1 MTPITLK
8 YRLGRLDVLAWM
20 LRYLLRSP
28 LSWMVVFIVTGLRC
42 WTLFRDGLAQSVPL
56 LAWHGTI
63 TLLGAWAGY
72 TLVTC
77 VISFLRRPVGI
88 GLDVDLTVHAD
99 GLTSESS
106 LGKTD
111 LKWAAFRFLRTGPWH
126 VFLCLSSSQA
136 IIVPNR
142 AFADVTA
149 RKAFVEACRGFIAA
163 SRAKA

>member
-1 MTPITLK
+1 MTPISLK
-8 YRLGRLDVLAWM
+8 YRLGRLDVLAW
-20 LRYLLRSP
+20 LLGYLIRSP
-28 LSWMVVFIVTGLRC
+28 LSWTVVLIVTGFRC

-72 TLVTC
+72 ILVTC
-77 VISFLRRPVGI
+77 VISLLRRQAGI
-88 GLDVDLTVHAD
+88 GLDADLTAHAD

-106 LGKTD
+106 LGKTE
-111 LKWAAFRFLRTGPWH
+111 LKWTAIRFLRTGPWH
-126 VFLCLSSSQA
+126 VFLCLSPSQA

-142 AFADVTA
+142 CFSDVAA

-163 SRAKA
+163 SRVKA

>member
-1 MTPITLK
+1 MTPIALK

-20 LRYLLRSP
+20 LGYLLRSP
-28 LSWMVVFIVTGLRC
+28 LSWMVVLTVTGLRC
-42 WTLFRDGLAQSVPL
+42 WTLFRDGLAQSIPL

-72 TLVTC
+72 TFMVC
-77 VISFLRRPVGI
+77 VISLLRRSVGI
-88 GLDVDLTVHAD
+88 GLEVDLTAHAD

-111 LKWAAFRFLRTGPWH
+111 LKWTAIRFVRTSPWH

-142 AFADVTA
+142 CFSDAAA
-149 RKAFVEACRGFIAA
+149 RKAFIEACRAFIAA
-163 SRAKA
+163 SRAQA

>member
-1 MTPITLK
+1 MTPIALK

-20 LRYLLRSP
+20 LGYLLRSP
-28 LSWMVVFIVTGLRC
+28 LSWMVVLTVTGLRC
-42 WTLFRDGLAQSVPL
+42 WTLFRDGLAQSIPL

-63 TLLGAWAGY
+63 TLLGAWIGY
-72 TLVTC
+72 TFMVC
-77 VISFLRRPVGI
+77 VISLLRRSVGI
-88 GLDVDLTVHAD
+88 GLEVDLTTHAD

-111 LKWAAFRFLRTGPWH
+111 LKWTAIRFVRTSPWH

-142 AFADVTA
+142 CFSDAAA
-149 RKAFVEACRGFIAA
+149 RKAFIEACRAFIAA
-163 SRAKA
+163 SRAQA

>member
-1 MTPITLK
+1 MTPIALK
-8 YRLGRLDVLAWM
+8 YRLGRLDTLAWT
-20 LRYLLRSP
+20 LGYLVRSP
-28 LSWMVVFIVTGLRC
+28 LSWMVVLIITGLRC

-72 TLVTC
+72 TLMVC
-77 VISFLRRPVGI
+77 VISLLRRPVGI
-88 GLDVDLTVHAD
+88 GLDVDLIAQAE

-111 LKWAAFRFLRTGPWH
+111 LKWTAFRFLRTGPWH

-142 AFADVTA
+142 CFSDAAA
-149 RKAFVEACRGFIAA
+149 RKAFVEACRGSIAA
-163 SRAKA
+163 ARSAS

>member
-1 MTPITLK
+1 MTPISLK
-8 YRLGRLDVLAWM
+8 YRLGRLDILAWM
-20 LRYLLRSP
+20 LGYLIRSP
-28 LSWMVVFIVTGLRC
+28 LSWMVVLIATGLRC

-77 VISFLRRPVGI
+77 VISLLRRQAGI
-88 GLDVDLTVHAD
+88 GLEVDLTAHAD

-106 LGKTD
+106 LGKTE
-111 LKWAAFRFLRTGPWH
+111 LKWTAIRFLRTGPWH

-142 AFADVTA
+142 CFTDAAA

>member
-1 MTPITLK
+1 MTPVTLK
-8 YRLGRLDVLAWM
+8 YRLGRLDVLAWT
-20 LRYLLRSP
+20 LGYLVRSP
-28 LSWMVVFIVTGLRC
+28 LIWVVVLILTSLRC

-72 TLVTC
+72 ALMTC
-77 VISFLRRPVGI
+77 VISLLRRPVGI
-88 GLDVDLTVHAD
+88 GLDVDLAAHAD
-99 GLTSESS
+99 GLSSESS
-106 LGKTD
+106 LGKTE
-111 LKWAAFRFLRTGPWH
+111 LKWTAFRFLRTGPRH

-142 AFADVTA
+142 AFADATA